1 MKLSDNLEFE
11 GTIKIWRNYA
21 GVIPQGQKYFGPLAP
36 DVSDENLIVLVP
48 RQKLLSMIYLDNQV
62 SDPIETL
69 QVGTGGSIDPEA
81 LYPKPVDKSMGHL
94 YNSILSVPTSYSV
107 DNGLPSATFIADIAE
122 SQGVNQLI
130 NEAGLFTVAGTM
142 FNIKTFPGIPKTSE
156 FGIHIEWTIN
166 FG

>member
-1 MKLSDNLEFE
+1 MNLLDSFPMT
-11 GTIKIWRNYA
+11 GIINVFLKYGDTL
-21 GVIPQGQKYFGPLAP
+21 IPHFK
-36 DVSDENLIVLVP
+36 DENLIVLVP
-48 RQKLLSMIYLDNQV
+48 RQNLLAMTYLAGRV
-62 SDPIETL
+62 SDPITTL

-81 LYPKPVDKSMGHL
+81 LYPKPVDKNMSEL
-94 YNSILSVPTSYSV
+94 YNSIISVTTSHSVNNSVPSV
-107 DNGLPSATFIADIAE
+107 TFIGDISE

-130 NEAGLFTVAGTM
+130 NEAGLFTAAGTM

>member
-1 MKLSDNLEFE
+1 MKLLDCFEME
-11 GTIKIWRNYA
+11 GTLKIWKNFSGLLVPEYSA
-21 GVIPQGQKYFGPLAP
+21 
-36 DVSDENLIVLVP
+36 ENLIVLVP

-62 SDPIETL
+62 SDPIDTL

-81 LYPKPVDKSMGHL
+81 LYPKPVDKSMGQL

-107 DNGLPSATFIADIAE
+107 DNTLPSATFIADIAE